1 MRKGTSNTR
10 KGTCQLAG
18 SLCLVLLISACS
30 STPMTK
36 TLLRD
41 NSLPHQYVELENA
54 PFFPQKKFQCGPAAL
69 ATVLHF
75 HDQTTHPDELI
86 NKVYIPEKQ
95 GSVPIEMIAA
105 ARSYAQLVYPLN
117 ANLENLLLEVAA
129 GHPVLVMQNLGF
141 SWQPQWHYAVVI
153 GYDLSNQQ
161 LILRSGTKKRLTLPL
176 KTFERTWRRAHY
188 WAQVILPPTQ
198 IPATAQTPRYL
209 KAAQDLDA
217 TGHTTSALQAYQSA
231 IKNWPANPLPSLA
244 LGNAYYAQGDLNN
257 SEQSFRQA
265 LTKHSD
271 SGELWNN
278 LGYVLLAQGCQVQA
292 QQAVQCA
299 IQLQPENVDYQ
310 HSLSEIS
317 ETLTTNAAATNI
329 AQCQPVN
336 CLP

>member
-1 MRKGTSNTR
+1 MNKGTLNTL

-36 TLLRD
+36 MLLRD
-41 NSLPHQYVELENA
+41 NSLSQQQVELTA
-54 PFFPQKKFQCGPAAL
+54 TPFFPQQKYQCGPAAL

-75 HDQTTHPDELI
+75 QDQTTLPDELT

-105 ARSYAQLVYPLN
+105 ARSYEQLVYPLT
-117 ANLENLLLEVAA
+117 ASLENLLLEIAA

-153 GYDLSNQQ
+153 GYDLNNQQ
-161 LILRSGTKKRLTLPL
+161 LMLRSGTEKRLTLPL
-176 KTFERTWRRAHY
+176 KTFERTWRRANY
-188 WAQVILPPTQ
+188 WAQVILPATQ
-198 IPATAQTPRYL
+198 IPATAQVPRYL
-209 KAAQDLDA
+209 KAAQDLEA
-217 TGHTTSALQAYQSA
+217 TGHITSALQAYQSA
-231 IKNWPANPLPSLA
+231 IKKWSTNPLPSLA
-244 LGNAYYAQGDLNN
+244 LGNAYYAQGDLNS

-265 LTKHSD
+265 LSKHPD

-278 LGYVLLAQGCQVQA
+278 LGYVLLAQGCQQQA

-299 IQLQPENVDYQ
+299 IQQQPENVDYQ
-310 HSLSEIS
+310 HSLSEIIK
-317 ETLTTNAAATNI
+317 TKVTNT
-329 AQCQPVN
+329 AQCHPVN
-336 CLP
+336 CPP